1 MNIAK
6 NMEVIFLTAAVLLGA
21 SAYATAA
28 AEASAALQPAVQAAA
43 VKAPMHVVVIKGQRL
58 SAAEKAKL
66 S

>member
-28 AEASAALQPAVQAAA
+28 AEASAALQPALQAAA
-43 VKAPMHVVVIKGQRL
+43 VKTPMQVVVIKGQRL

>member
-6 NMEVIFLTAAVLLGA
+6 NMEAIFLTAAVLLGV
-21 SAYATAA
+21 SAYASAA
-28 AEASAALQPAVQAAA
+28 AEASAALTPALQVAA
-43 VKAPMHVVVIKGQRL
+43 VKTPMHVVVIKGQRL

>member
-28 AEASAALQPAVQAAA
+28 AEASAALQPALQAAA
-43 VKAPMHVVVIKGQRL
+43 RFGSRGEPNGLPPRVSLVDHF
-58 SAAEKAKL
+58 E
-66 S
+66 